1 MKLTCPFAIIY
12 CFFTFPFPTGN
23 KEAVFCYTIL
33 CQDDRQILQGFYV
46 YFEWH
51 EKKYIFLKEKKGLF

>member
-1 MKLTCPFAIIY
+1 
-12 CFFTFPFPTGN
+12 
-23 KEAVFCYTIL
+23 
-33 CQDDRQILQGFYV
+33 LQGFYV